1 MVGHAQGRQW
11 NHAVP
16 SLICWHRPV
25 NILYTDYVEE
35 SIYNVSLTVERILF
49 LEAIRI
55 SMQLVSYLPAH

>member
-1 MVGHAQGRQW
+1 MVGHDQGRQW

-16 SLICWHRPV
+16 SLICYHRPI

-35 SIYNVSLTVERILF
+35 SIYNVSRT

-55 SMQLVSYLPAH
+55 SMQLVSYLPSH

>member
-35 SIYNVSLTVERILF
+35 SIYNVSRTVERILF
-49 LEAIRI
+49 I
-55 SMQLVSYLPAH
+55 